1 MGGIENIESAH
12 KSYEPSAVVKSNI
25 EGRPSISTPEA
36 LANYFLN
43 KTVPNAECKINKILD
58 TQEDI
63 GSKDNDIR
71 VKLAKKQFFINVI
84 ELTVSLTSFVVSVG
98 MSICSGGAA
107 TPVAIITGV
116 NLMLSLSNLACAYH
130 NWNCASKNKDGL
142 TMGSDAIQQAAFM
155 LAKHCGAQLAD
166 CKKIARYTSFFIR
179 VGIVASLAGI
189 GLFTHPVVTNSLC
202 LLAKNYNS
210 IVGSMVSVITAGALG
225 VWISNDGDQRK
236 ETKIALRNNENQVEA
251 IIERINGKLETYE
264 DLGLIK
270 DGVRTNL
277 A

>member
-1 MGGIENIESAH
+1 MGGIDNIESAH
-12 KSYEPSAVVKSNI
+12 KSYEQSAIVKSNI
-25 EGRPSISTPEA
+25 EGRPSISTPAA
-36 LANYFLN
+36 LANDFLN

-155 LAKHCGAQLAD
+155 LAKNCGAQLAD

-202 LLAKNYNS
+202 LLAKNYNPIVAS
-210 IVGSMVSVITAGALG
+210 ITSIITAGALG
-225 VWISNDGDQRK
+225 VWISNDHDQLK
-236 ETKIALRNNENQVEA
+236 ETNGILRSNEKEVVA
-251 IIERINGKLETYE
+251 IINEIKGKVSVYQEQ
-264 DLGLIK
+264 GLIK
-270 DGVRTNL
+270 DGGRTTL

>member
-1 MGGIENIESAH
+1 M
-12 KSYEPSAVVKSNI
+12 
-25 EGRPSISTPEA
+25 
-36 LANYFLN
+36 
-43 KTVPNAECKINKILD
+43 
-58 TQEDI
+58 
-63 GSKDNDIR
+63 
-71 VKLAKKQFFINVI
+71 
-84 ELTVSLTSFVVSVG
+84 TVSLTSFVVSVG

-270 DGVRTNL
+270 DGVRTTL